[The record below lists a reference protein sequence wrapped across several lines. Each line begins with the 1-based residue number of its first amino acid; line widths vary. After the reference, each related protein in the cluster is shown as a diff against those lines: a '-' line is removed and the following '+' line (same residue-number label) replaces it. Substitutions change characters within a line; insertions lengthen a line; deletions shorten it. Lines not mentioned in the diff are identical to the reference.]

1 MATMNFSIPEDVK
14 REFQDTFARENK
26 SAILTD
32 LVREAIERRRR
43 HQRRQRAIDRIL
55 ELRRDSTPTSDA
67 EIARLREEARREAGH

>member
-14 REFQDTFARENK
+14 REFQETFARDNK

-43 HQRRQRAIDRIL
+43 HQRRQWAVDRIL
-55 ELRRDSTPTSDA
+55 ELRRDSTPTTDA
-67 EIARLREEARREAGH
+67 QIARMREEARREAGH